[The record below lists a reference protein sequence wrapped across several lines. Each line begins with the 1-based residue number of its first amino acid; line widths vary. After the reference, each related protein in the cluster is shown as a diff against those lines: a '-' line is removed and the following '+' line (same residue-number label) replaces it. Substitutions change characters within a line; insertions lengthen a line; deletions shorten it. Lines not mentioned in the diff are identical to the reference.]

1 MKKLTIRFGN
11 ISKILGIDEKILKI
25 IQTKE
30 KHYSIINNK
39 FKIH

>member
-1 MKKLTIRFGN
+1 MKKLLIRFGN
-11 ISKILGIDEKILKI
+11 ISKFLGIDEKILEI